1 MLEFS
6 ARGAGHI
13 AALAAAVPPRIGVV
27 LNVGSA
33 HLGEFGSVEAI
44 ARAKGELVEALP
56 ADGVAVLNADDP
68 RVAAMAA
75 RTVRRG
81 ASRSA
86 RTPTCAPKTSP
97 STPVAPGS
105 AWSRPTGSAPVAL
118 RLVGAHH
125 VGNALAAAAVA
136 GELGGA
142 PEAVAAALSA
152 AAPAS
157 RWRMEVTD
165 RADGVTVV
173 NDAYNANP
181 DSMAAAL
188 RALAA
193 LGGRQAHLGR
203 ARADAGAGRR
213 ESATAHEGVAR
224 LAKELGVD
232 ELVTVDSPEYGAGR
246 PVADVAQATALL
258 PGRAGAGRRRAREGL
273 TRRRARPGRRRPP
286 GGRRMRGIFIAAGVA
301 LAISILLTPYLIRF
315 FARQGFGQEIRA
327 EGPQSHQAK
336 RGTPTMGGVAIMIAI
351 WLGYLLSHMVT
362 GEQISPSAML
372 VLFLTTALGVVGFL
386 DDFIKLRRAR
396 NLGLNKTSKIVG
408 QVLTATVF
416 GILALRFGNADGL
429 TPGSDSLS
437 FVRDIAVL
445 SFGLVGFVLLANL
458 IIAAWSNAVNLTD
471 GLDGL
476 AAGTAAMVLGTY
488 VIICFWQF
496 RNNCALASAAGC
508 YQVRDPLDVG
518 VLAAAA
524 MGACIGFLWWNAA
537 PARIFM
543 GDTGSL
549 ALGGL
554 VAGLSIVTRTELL
567 LVVIGGV
574 FVVEALS
581 VAMQILVFRT
591 TRRRVFRM
599 APFHHHFELAGWA
612 ETTVIIRFWLLAA
625 MCAALGLGLFYSEWL
640 TASAGG

>member
-1 MLEFS
+1 
-6 ARGAGHI
+6 
-13 AALAAAVPPRIGVV
+13 
-27 LNVGSA
+27 
-33 HLGEFGSVEAI
+33 
-44 ARAKGELVEALP
+44 
-56 ADGVAVLNADDP
+56 
-68 RVAAMAA
+68 
-75 RTVRRG
+75 
-81 ASRSA
+81 
-86 RTPTCAPKTSP
+86 
-97 STPVAPGS
+97 
-105 AWSRPTGSAPVAL
+105 
-118 RLVGAHH
+118 
-125 VGNALAAAAVA
+125 
-136 GELGGA
+136 
-142 PEAVAAALSA
+142 
-152 AAPAS
+152 
-157 RWRMEVTD
+157 
-165 RADGVTVV
+165 
-173 NDAYNANP
+173 
-181 DSMAAAL
+181 
-188 RALAA
+188 
-193 LGGRQAHLGR
+193 
-203 ARADAGAGRR
+203 
-213 ESATAHEGVAR
+213 
-224 LAKELGVD
+224 
-232 ELVTVDSPEYGAGR
+232 
-246 PVADVAQATALL
+246 
-258 PGRAGAGRRRAREGL
+258 
-273 TRRRARPGRRRPP
+273 
-286 GGRRMRGIFIAAGVA
+286 
-301 LAISILLTPYLIRF
+301 
-315 FARQGFGQEIRA
+315 
-327 EGPQSHQAK
+327 
-336 RGTPTMGGVAIMIAI
+336 MGGVAIMIAI

-488 VIICFWQF
+488 VIIWFWQF